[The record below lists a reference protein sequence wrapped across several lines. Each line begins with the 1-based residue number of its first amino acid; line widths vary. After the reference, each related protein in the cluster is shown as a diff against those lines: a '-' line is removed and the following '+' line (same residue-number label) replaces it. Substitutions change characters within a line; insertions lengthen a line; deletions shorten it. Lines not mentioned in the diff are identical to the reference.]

1 MILVRIDT
9 GTNGYWYRNRLTL
22 ICQVIFLN
30 FYLEIMIDS
39 RVIAKIVQKGSHVH
53 FSQLLRMVAS
63 YIITVQYQNQK
74 TDSGIMGVYSSVAF
88 YHMGRF
94 IHPLQ
99 SRYRSVSS
107 SQRSLWFNSFIVTS
121 ILPLPTPKP

>member
-1 MILVRIDT
+1 MILVPIDT
-9 GTNGYWYRNRLTL
+9 GTNRYWYRNRLTL

-88 YHMGRF
+88 CHMCRF